1 MKESDKYTETD
12 RLVCYKHVDGGT
24 ELSMIFDKET
34 KAVDIELSMFH
45 RKDEPALEPMNESTK
60 YSAAFGHWQREI
72 TCLGLED
79 IEFLY
84 KKSKE
89 LFELGF
95 KPLRQKG

>member
-12 RLVCYKHVDGGT
+12 RLVCYKHVGGGT

-34 KAVDIELSMFH
+34 KTVDIELSMFH
-45 RKDEPALEPMNESTK
+45 RKDEPTLEPMNESTK

-89 LFELGF
+89 LFE
-95 KPLRQKG
+95 